1 MIGNVVKIKIGVDS
15 MKIVFYGAGNMA
27 SAIFIGMIEN
37 NVVKPDQI
45 YLTSRSQK
53 EKIMFFKENLGVNVS
68 YDDTELLDG
77 ADYVILASKPQ
88 SFPDV
93 AKRIRPHLDEKTKI
107 VSVMAG
113 TQIKTIRRELGT
125 ENPVARLMPNT
136 NAMVQH
142 SVSGITYSENFPDKD
157 ELVEL
162 MESFGTTVT
171 VEEDVMHNITAAT
184 GSGSAFLY
192 YIYEKYAESLMELGF
207 DEEEALFLTRNLVIG
222 AGKMV
227 EESELPF
234 SQLRKN
240 ITSKNGTTEA
250 GLNALDGEGIKEILT
265 ATLNAAANR
274 SEELSQDDD

>member
-1 MIGNVVKIKIGVDS
+1 M
-15 MKIVFYGAGNMA
+15 
-27 SAIFIGMIEN
+27 
-37 NVVKPDQI
+37 
-45 YLTSRSQK
+45 
-53 EKIMFFKENLGVNVS
+53 
-68 YDDTELLDG
+68 
-77 ADYVILASKPQ
+77 
-88 SFPDV
+88 
-93 AKRIRPHLDEKTKI
+93 
-107 VSVMAG
+107 
-113 TQIKTIRRELGT
+113 
-125 ENPVARLMPNT
+125 
-136 NAMVQH
+136 
-142 SVSGITYSENFPDKD
+142 SGITYSENFPDKD

-162 MESFGTTVT
+162 MESYGTTVV
-171 VEEDVMHNITAAT
+171 VEEGVMHNITAAT

-192 YIYEKYAESLMELGF
+192 YIYEKYAESLMALGF

>member
-1 MIGNVVKIKIGVDS
+1 

-37 NVVKPDQI
+37 KVVEPSDI
-45 YLTSRSQK
+45 YLTSKSNK

-68 YDDTELLDG
+68 YDDEELLKN

-88 SFPDV
+88 GFPDV
-93 AKRIRPHLDEKTKI
+93 AERIRPHLERDTKV

-113 TQIKTIRRELGT
+113 TQIKTIRRELKT
-125 ENPVARLMPNT
+125 ENPIARIMPNT
-136 NAMVQH
+136 NAQVRH
-142 SVSGITYSENFPDKD
+142 SVNGITYSENFEDRD
-157 ELVEL
+157 ELIEL
-162 MESFGTTVT
+162 MESFGATVDI
-171 VEEDVMHNITAAT
+171 EEDEMHNITAAT

-207 DEEEALFLTRNLVIG
+207 SEEQAMFLTRNLVVG
-222 AGKMV
+222 VGKMV

-234 SQLRKN
+234 SELRTN
-240 ITSKNGTTEA
+240 ITSKKGTTEA
-250 GLNALDGEGIKEILT
+250 GLNALDGEGVKKILV

-274 SEELSQDDD
+274 SEELSQDD

>member
-1 MIGNVVKIKIGVDS
+1 

-37 NVVKPDQI
+37 RVIEPGQI
-45 YLTSRSQK
+45 YLTSKSQK

-68 YDDTELLDG
+68 YDDVELMKD

-93 AKRIRPHLDEKTKI
+93 AERMRPHLEEKTKI

-113 TQIKTIRRELGT
+113 TQIKTIQSELRT
-125 ENPVARLMPNT
+125 DNPIARIMPNT

-142 SVSGITYSENFPDKD
+142 SVSGITHTENFPDKD

-171 VEEDVMHNITAAT
+171 VDEDEMHNITAAT

-192 YIYEKYAESLMELGF
+192 YIYEKYAESLMDLGF
-207 DEEEALFLTRNLVIG
+207 SEQQAMFLTKNLVIG

-227 EESELPF
+227 EDSEQPF

-240 ITSKNGTTEA
+240 ITSKHGTTEA
-250 GLNALDGEGIKEILT
+250 GINALDSEGMKEILT
-265 ATLNAAANR
+265 RTLNAAASR
-274 SEELSQDDD
+274 SEELSKDDES

>member
-77 ADYVILASKPQ
+77 HRLS
-88 SFPDV
+88 SFS
-93 AKRIRPHLDEKTKI
+93 HLEEKTKI

-113 TQIKTIRRELGT
+113 TQI
-125 ENPVARLMPNT
+125 
-136 NAMVQH
+136 
-142 SVSGITYSENFPDKD
+142 
-157 ELVEL
+157 EL
-162 MESFGTTVT
+162 MKRFG
-171 VEEDVMHNITAAT
+171 
-184 GSGSAFLY
+184 GSAFLY

-240 ITSKNGTTEA
+240 ITSKNG
-250 GLNALDGEGIKEILT
+250 I
-265 ATLNAAANR
+265 
-274 SEELSQDDD
+274 

>member
-1 MIGNVVKIKIGVDS
+1 

-37 NVVKPDQI
+37 RVVKPEEI
-45 YLTSRSQK
+45 YLTSRSQQ

-68 YDDTELLDG
+68 YDDIELLND

-93 AKRIRPHLDEKTKI
+93 AKRIRPYLEKKTKI

-113 TQIKTIRRELGT
+113 TQIKTIRRELQT
-125 ENPVARLMPNT
+125 ENPIARIMPNT

-142 SVSGITYSENFPDKD
+142 SVNGITYSRNFPDKD
-157 ELVEL
+157 QLVEL
-162 MESFGTTVT
+162 MESFGTTV
-171 VEEDVMHNITAAT
+171 VIEEDVMHNITAAT

-192 YIYEKYAESLMELGF
+192 FIYEKYAESLMELGF

-250 GLNALDGEGIKEILT
+250 GLNALDGESIKSILT

-274 SEELSQDDD
+274 SEELSRDDE

>member
-1 MIGNVVKIKIGVDS
+1 

-37 NVVKPDQI
+37 KVVKPEDI
-45 YLTSRSQK
+45 YLTSKSQK
-53 EKIMFFKENLGVNVS
+53 EKIKFFQDKLGVNIS
-68 YDDTELLDG
+68 YDDSELLKD

-93 AKRIRPHLDEKTKI
+93 AKRLRPYLEEATKI
-107 VSVMAG
+107 ISVMAG
-113 TQIKTIRRELGT
+113 TQIKTIRRELKSD
-125 ENPVARLMPNT
+125 NPIARLMPNT

-142 SVSGITYSENFPDKD
+142 SVSGISYSENFPDKD

-162 MESFGTTVT
+162 MESFGTTVV
-171 VEEDVMHNITAAT
+171 VEEDAMHNITAAT

-207 DEEEALFLTRNLVIG
+207 DENEAMFLTTNLVIG

-227 EESELPF
+227 EDSDLSF

-240 ITSKNGTTEA
+240 ITSKRGTTEA
-250 GLNALDGEGIKEILT
+250 GLDALDGEGIKSILMT
-265 ATLNAAANR
+265 TLNAAANR
-274 SEELSQDDD
+274 SEELSQDD

>member
-1 MIGNVVKIKIGVDS
+1 

-37 NVVKPDQI
+37 SVVKPEEI

-53 EKIMFFKENLGVNVS
+53 EKIMFFQENLGVNIS
-68 YDDTELLDG
+68 YDDVELLDG

-93 AKRIRPHLDEKTKI
+93 AKRIRLHLEEKTKI

-113 TQIKTIRRELGT
+113 TQIKTIKRELKT
-125 ENPVARLMPNT
+125 ENPIARIMPNT

-142 SVSGITYSENFPDKD
+142 SVSGITYSQNFPNKD

-162 MESFGTTVT
+162 MKSFGTTVV
-171 VEEDVMHNITAAT
+171 VEEDEMHNITAAT

-192 YIYEKYAESLMELGF
+192 YIYEKYAESLMDLGF
-207 DEEEALFLTRNLVIG
+207 SEEEALFLTTNLVIG

-227 EESELPF
+227 EDSELPF

-240 ITSKNGTTEA
+240 ITSKHGTTEA
-250 GLNALDGEGIKEILT
+250 GLDALDGDGIKEILSK
-265 ATLNAAANR
+265 TLNAAANR
-274 SEELSQDDD
+274 SQELSKDDEDE

>member
-1 MIGNVVKIKIGVDS
+1 

-37 NVVKPDQI
+37 RVVKPEQI

-53 EKIMFFKENLGVNVS
+53 EKILFFRDNLGVNVS

-77 ADYVILASKPQ
+77 TDYVILASKPQ

-93 AKRIRPHLDEKTKI
+93 AKRIRPHLEEKTKI

-113 TQIKTIRRELGT
+113 TQIKTIRRELKS
-125 ENPVARLMPNT
+125 ENPIARIMPNT

-142 SVSGITYSENFPDKD
+142 SVSGIKYSENFPNKD

-162 MESFGTTVT
+162 MKSFGTTVV
-171 VEEDVMHNITAAT
+171 VEEEEEMHNITAAT

-192 YIYEKYAESLMELGF
+192 YIYEKYAESLMDLGF
-207 DEEEALFLTRNLVIG
+207 SEEEALFLTTNLVIG

-227 EESELPF
+227 EDSELPF

-240 ITSKNGTTEA
+240 ITSKRGTTEA
-250 GLNALDGEGIKEILT
+250 GLDALDGDGIKEILSK
-265 ATLNAAANR
+265 TLNAAATR
-274 SEELSQDDD
+274 SQELSKDDEDE

>member
-1 MIGNVVKIKIGVDS
+1 

-37 NVVKPDQI
+37 RVVEPEQI
-45 YLTSRSQK
+45 YLTSRSQQ

-68 YDDTELLDG
+68 YDDTELLDD

-93 AKRIRPHLDEKTKI
+93 AKRIRPYLEEKTKI

-113 TQIKTIRRELGT
+113 TQIKTIRRELRT
-125 ENPVARLMPNT
+125 ENPIARIMPNT

-142 SVSGITYSENFPDKD
+142 SVSGITYSRNFPDKD
-157 ELVEL
+157 QLVEL
-162 MESFGTTVT
+162 MESFGTTV
-171 VEEDVMHNITAAT
+171 VIEEDVMHNITAAT

-227 EESELPF
+227 EDSELPF

-250 GLNALDGEGIKEILT
+250 GLDALDGEGIKRILT

-274 SEELSQDDD
+274 SEELSKDDE

>member
-1 MIGNVVKIKIGVDS
+1 

-37 NVVKPDQI
+37 KVVKPEDI
-45 YLTSRSQK
+45 YLTSKSQK
-53 EKIMFFKENLGVNVS
+53 EKIKFFQDKLGVNIS
-68 YDDTELLDG
+68 YDDSELLKD

-93 AKRIRPHLDEKTKI
+93 AKRLRPYLEEATKI
-107 VSVMAG
+107 ISVMAG
-113 TQIKTIRRELGT
+113 TQIKTIRRELKSD
-125 ENPVARLMPNT
+125 NPIARLMPNT

-142 SVSGITYSENFPDKD
+142 SVSGISYSENFPDKD

-162 MESFGTTVT
+162 MESFGTTVV
-171 VEEDVMHNITAAT
+171 VEEDAMHNITAAT

-207 DEEEALFLTRNLVIG
+207 DEKEAMFLTTNLVIG

-227 EESELPF
+227 EESDLSF

-240 ITSKNGTTEA
+240 ITSKRGTTEA
-250 GLNALDGEGIKEILT
+250 GLDALDGEGIKNILMT
-265 ATLNAAANR
+265 TLNAAANR
-274 SEELSQDDD
+274 SEELSQDD

>member
-1 MIGNVVKIKIGVDS
+1 

-37 NVVKPDQI
+37 RVVKPEQI
-45 YLTSRSQK
+45 YLTSRSQQDK
-53 EKIMFFKENLGVNVS
+53 VMFFKENLGVNVS
-68 YDDTELLDG
+68 YDDTELLDD

-93 AKRIRPHLDEKTKI
+93 AKRIRPYLEEKTKI

-113 TQIKTIRRELGT
+113 TQIKTIRRELRT
-125 ENPVARLMPNT
+125 ENPIARIMPNT

-142 SVSGITYSENFPDKD
+142 SVSGITYSRNFPDKD
-157 ELVEL
+157 QLVEL
-162 MESFGTTVT
+162 MESFGTTVV

-192 YIYEKYAESLMELGF
+192 FIYEKYAESLMELGF
-207 DEEEALFLTRNLVIG
+207 SEEEALFLTRNLVIG

-227 EESELPF
+227 EDSELPF

-240 ITSKNGTTEA
+240 ITSKKGTTEA
-250 GLNALDGEGIKEILT
+250 GLNALDGEGIKRILT

-274 SEELSQDDD
+274 SEELSKDDE